1 MRWLYWLIPAT
12 LLAAWFWYATR
23 PAPVAVLLHTLGRG
37 TVEATVSNTRV
48 GTVKACRRTY
58 LAPASG
64 GRVARLATKEGDR
77 VEAGAVLLEVW
88 NDDLQA
94 QWRLESEQ
102 VAVAAARS
110 EETCLL
116 AQLAEREAQRLR
128 DMRDPKLV
136 SAESL
141 DNAISQAQAKRAAC
155 RSAGAGVASQKARSE
170 AALALLEKSRV
181 RAPFPGVIAEVN
193 VELGEFVTPSPPGI
207 PTLPAMELL
216 DLSCL
221 YVSAPIDEVDAPA
234 VQVGQPA
241 RLSLDAFPER
251 KFAANVRRVAPY
263 VLDKEKQARTVE
275 VEVAFSATEDLKN
288 LLPGYSADVE
298 ILLQSRPNVLR
309 VPSRAVLEGNKVLI
323 YENGRLSERRFQA
336 GLADWDYTEVLG
348 GLAEG
353 QQVAQSLG
361 REGVKDGARAVPDS
375 AAGS

>member
-1 MRWLYWLIPAT
+1 VRWLYWLIPAT

-37 TVEATVSNTRV
+37 TVESTVSNTRV

-64 GRVARLATKEGDR
+64 GRVARLAAKEGDR

-141 DNAISQAQAKRAAC
+141 DNAASQAQAKRAAC

-221 YVSAPIDEVDAPA
+221 YVSAPIDEVDAPV

-309 VPSRAVLEGNKVLI
+309 VPSRAVLEGNKVLV
-323 YENGRLSERRFQA
+323 YQDGRLSERRFQA

-353 QQVAQSLG
+353 QQVVQSLG

>member
-1 MRWLYWLIPAT
+1 MRWLYWLIPLA

-37 TVEATVSNTRV
+37 TVESTVSNTRV

-64 GRVARLATKEGDR
+64 GRVARLAAKEGER
-77 VEAGAVLLEVW
+77 VEAGAVLLEIW

-102 VAVAAARS
+102 VAVASARS
-110 EETCLL
+110 EEACLL
-116 AQLAEREAQRLR
+116 AQLAEREAQRLQN
-128 DMRDPKLV
+128 MRDPKLV

-141 DNAISQAQAKRAAC
+141 DNAVSQAQAKRAAC
-155 RSAGAGVASQKARSE
+155 RSANAGVASQKARSE

-207 PTLPAMELL
+207 PTLPAVELL

-234 VQVGQPA
+234 VRVGQPA

-251 KFAANVRRVAPY
+251 KFAAGVRRVAPY

-275 VEVAFSATEDLKN
+275 VEVAFNGAEDLQN

-298 ILLQSRPNVLR
+298 ILLQSRTKVLR
-309 VPSRAVLEGNKVLI
+309 VPSRAVLEGNKVLV
-323 YENGRLSERRFQA
+323 YEDGRLSERRFRA
-336 GLADWDYTEVLG
+336 GLADWDYTEVLD

-353 QQVAQSLG
+353 QQVVQSLG
-361 REGVKDGARAVPDS
+361 REGVKDGARAVPD
-375 AAGS
+375 AGEP